1 MTMDPTLTTAVFA
14 ALERAVNAA
23 IALDPYTVSRLER
36 LEGKVVAVRLRG
48 MDMSFY
54 LAPKAGGL
62 RVMSHY
68 AGAPDTVLTGS
79 PLDLAQLTSGPPG
92 QGMFTGRVT
101 LEGDVE
107 VGQKFQQIIGGLD
120 IDWEEHLSRLTGD
133 VIAHQVGNLA
143 RGFFGWTRDAA
154 ANFGRDGA
162 EYIQDELRLTP
173 TRQEVEVYY
182 SAVDELR
189 SGCDR
194 LEARLQ
200 RLQKRLASATGNRS
214 TED

>member
-1 MTMDPTLTTAVFA
+1 MSIDPTLTTAVFA

-23 IALDPYTVSRLER
+23 IALDPRTVARLR
-36 LEGKVVAVRLRG
+36 GLEGKVMAVRLRG
-48 MDMSFY
+48 LDITFY

-68 AGAPDTVLTGS
+68 DGPPDTVLTGA
-79 PLDLAQLTSGPPG
+79 PLDLAQLAGSAPTQS
-92 QGMFTGRVT
+92 MFKGRIS
-101 LEGDVE
+101 LDGDAE
-107 VGQKFQQIIGGLD
+107 VGQKFQRIIGGLD

-154 ANFGRDGA
+154 SNLGRDGA
-162 EYIQDELRLTP
+162 EYLQGELRLTP
-173 TRQEVEVYY
+173 TRQEAEIYF

-189 SGCDR
+189 SDCDR
-194 LEARLQ
+194 LEARVQ
-200 RLQKRLASATGNRS
+200 RLRKTLAATGS
-214 TED
+214 QSADD